1 MAQSTTSERIVLCCS
16 RTRVKVKG
24 KEEVRAKD
32 GLRDRA
38 RSAGPWTIGP
48 RNAHITKEAGAKE
61 PRARTEEEK
70 EKARALIQLKQGQL
84 GTRTMDSE
92 DSRVTATRVA

>member
-1 MAQSTTSERIVLCCS
+1 MW
-16 RTRVKVKG
+16 KG
-24 KEEVRAKD
+24 KGKGKGGGKAKD

-48 RNAHITKEAGAKE
+48 RNAHTTKEARKEAK
-61 PRARTEEEK
+61 ARTEEEK
-70 EKARALIQLKQGQL
+70 ERARLHIQSKVGLL

-92 DSRVTATRVA
+92 DSRVTAIYVA